1 MMREEIEKAIL
12 IKKIKNKIN
21 KNKKNINHI

>member
-12 IKKIKNKIN
+12 IKKIKIKIN
-21 KNKKNINHI
+21 KNQKNINHI

>member
-21 KNKKNINHI
+21 KNQKNINHI

>member
-12 IKKIKNKIN
+12 IKKIKNKIK